1 MDIIFNLKE
10 EADWASELNKDIE
23 QMFPEY
29 FLSNPK
35 LGTPEWWNSIDEE
48 TSYGRITHVGEY
60 LEEGELVD
68 VVVIQQLD
76 EELNDDGVYGI
87 PQHEYS
93 VARDDYWLNEAV
105 RVDRLTFIKSVVVY
119 PSGELDE
126 HAIYI
131 ETQVALK

>member
-48 TSYGRITHVGEY
+48 TSYGRITHVGAC

-68 VVVIQQLD
+68 GEVEGRLAGAYVVPAAPVPLHH
-76 EELNDDGVYGI
+76 L
-87 PQHEYS
+87 
-93 VARDDYWLNEAV
+93 
-105 RVDRLTFIKSVVVY
+105 
-119 PSGELDE
+119 
-126 HAIYI
+126 
-131 ETQVALK
+131 

>member
-23 QMFPEY
+23 LTFPEY

-48 TSYGRITHVGEY
+48 ISYGRITHVGEY

-87 PQHEYS
+87 PQQEYS

>member
-23 QMFPEY
+23 QAFPEY

-48 TSYGRITHVGEY
+48 ISYGRITHVGEY

-87 PQHEYS
+87 PQQEYS

>member
-1 MDIIFNLKE
+1 M
-10 EADWASELNKDIE
+10 
-23 QMFPEY
+23 
-29 FLSNPK
+29 SNPK

-48 TSYGRITHVGEY
+48 TSYGRITHVGAC

-76 EELNDDGVYGI
+76 EELNDGVYGI
-87 PQHEYS
+87 PQQEYS

>member
-1 MDIIFNLKE
+1 MDIILNLKE

-23 QMFPEY
+23 QAFPEY

-35 LGTPEWWNSIDEE
+35 LGTPEWWNRIDEE

-76 EELNDDGVYGI
+76 EELNDGVYGI
-87 PQHEYS
+87 PQQEYS
-93 VARDDYWLNEAV
+93 VARDDYWLNEAI
-105 RVDRLTFIKSVVVY
+105 RVDRLVFIKSVVVY